1 MVGRWFR
8 CGCRRSDTS
17 SNELVERS
25 GCGLGGDHDLPGG
38 AADQD
43 ARQVGGEPAL
53 GEEPD
58 RAGPQHLTDA
68 GGVVIRR
75 EHGNPSPRRGGAQRA
90 DACHSTVRHPQ
101 VHQGDGRVVLFHQ
114 SRGLFA
120 VRRDAHHTQACVV
133 RKEREQRFSDNR
145 LVVGYDD
152 GYGGR
157 HRDDA
162 DTCNASAA
170 GADEPVMT
178 IEDALSVV
186 LVDDHALFSQSLS
199 LVLESYPDIVIKGR
213 ADTLAGGV
221 SLVARHQ
228 PDVVLMD
235 YRLPDGDG
243 VAGAHRVKEVSA
255 QTKVVILTA
264 IEDEAVLAAA
274 IEAGC
279 AGFITKTSSVDDL
292 VAAVRQAAAGEA
304 VITPSLLVRLLPRLH
319 RREQPTRFDL
329 TPRELEVLKLLA
341 TGLSNAA
348 IAEEL
353 SLSVNTVRNHVANL
367 LMKLGVH
374 SKLEALSVAVREG
387 LVAPR

>member
-1 MVGRWFR
+1 M
-8 CGCRRSDTS
+8 T
-17 SNELVERS
+17 
-25 GCGLGGDHDLPGG
+25 
-38 AADQD
+38 
-43 ARQVGGEPAL
+43 GE
-53 GEEPD
+53 G
-58 RAGPQHLTDA
+58 
-68 GGVVIRR
+68 
-75 EHGNPSPRRGGAQRA
+75 
-90 DACHSTVRHPQ
+90 
-101 VHQGDGRVVLFHQ
+101 
-114 SRGLFA
+114 
-120 VRRDAHHTQACVV
+120 
-133 RKEREQRFSDNR
+133 
-145 LVVGYDD
+145 
-152 GYGGR
+152 
-157 HRDDA
+157 
-162 DTCNASAA
+162 
-170 GADEPVMT
+170 
-178 IEDALSVV
+178 ALSVI

-199 LVLESYPDIVIKGR
+199 LVLESYPDINIQGR
-213 ADTLAGGV
+213 ADTLTAGV

-243 VAGAHRVKEVSA
+243 VAGAHRVKEVSP
-255 QTKVVILTA
+255 QSKVVILTA
-264 IEDEAVLAAA
+264 IEDETVLAAA

-329 TPRELEVLKLLA
+329 TPRELDVLKLLA